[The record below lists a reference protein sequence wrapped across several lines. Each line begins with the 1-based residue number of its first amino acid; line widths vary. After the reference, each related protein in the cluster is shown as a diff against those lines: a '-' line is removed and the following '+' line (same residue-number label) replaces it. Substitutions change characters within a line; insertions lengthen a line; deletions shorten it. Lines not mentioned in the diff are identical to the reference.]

1 MHPLTRR
8 ARRLAAAALAA
19 LVAAPL
25 VAPAQAEP
33 SAPPSLRLFATRDDV
48 ELVRYRGR
56 VYLQLGVWATPVGGD
71 FDLRAQ
77 RPDFGR
83 PVVVSQLDPA
93 TGDVVRTLPS
103 DAASSLRGLDDFVV
117 VTLRD
122 DGGEV
127 VAEKSFWMCPNA
139 DRQRVD
145 GEGRDVSRF
154 PEFCDDGSVFFK
166 GNRWGIDDHWAID
179 VMEAGPSWTPRM
191 RAPAGDFE
199 ATVRIADR
207 YADALGVAPED
218 ATVTLQVTVR
228 DYRDRGAPQAAAE
241 AADGGGETP
250 VPHAGV
256 PTVEEPPA
264 GTAPDLVALPAWR
277 LQVGRDDGR
286 DHLGFASTLWNDG
299 PAPLVVEGYR
309 RAGEDVMDA
318 FQYFYD
324 ASGEPVART
333 PAGTIEF
340 DHRRGHHHWHM
351 TQFVEY
357 SLVDA
362 LTGDVV
368 RSKKQ
373 SFCLVPT
380 DPIDLSVPGAEFYPW
395 NDGRRSRC
403 GGFDAL
409 WIREHI
415 PAGWGD
421 TYYQRVAGQAFDVT
435 NLPNGWYRARIEVNP
450 TGVLHERTTDNNV
463 DERLLYLKGEPGS
476 RRVRVAPWK
485 GLDI

>member
-1 MHPLTRR
+1 MQTLTRR
-8 ARRLAAAALAA
+8 ARALVAAGLAA

-33 SAPPSLRLFATRDDV
+33 SAPPSLRLFAMRHDV
-48 ELVRYRGR
+48 ELERYRGR
-56 VYLQLGVWATPVGGD
+56 VYLDLGVWATPVGGD
-71 FDLRAQ
+71 FELRAR

-83 PVVVSQLDPA
+83 PVEVAQLDPE
-93 TGDVVRTLPS
+93 TGEVVRTLPS

-122 DGGEV
+122 SGGDV
-127 VAEKSFWMCPNA
+127 VAEKTTWLCPNA
-139 DRQRVD
+139 ERQRID
-145 GEGRDVSRF
+145 GDGPEASRF
-154 PEFCDDGSVFFK
+154 PWFCSYPSVFFK
-166 GNRWGIDDHWAID
+166 GNVWGIDDHWAID
-179 VMEAGPSWTPRM
+179 VMEAGPRYRPRM
-191 RAPAGDFE
+191 RAPAGRYT

-207 YADALGVAPED
+207 YADAFGVAPED
-218 ATVTLQVTVR
+218 AAVTLDVTIR
-228 DYRDRGAPQAAAE
+228 DYDDRGEPRPAAAARERDDAPQ
-241 AADGGGETP
+241 
-250 VPHAGV
+250 PHAGV
-256 PTVEEPPA
+256 PTVAEPAP

-277 LQVGRDDGR
+277 LRVRHQNGR
-286 DHLGFASTLWNDG
+286 DHLSFASTLWNDG

-324 ASGEPVART
+324 GGSPVARA
-333 PAGTIEF
+333 PAGTIVF
-340 DHRRGHHHWHM
+340 DRRRGHHHWHM

-362 LTGDVV
+362 TTGEVV
-368 RSKKQ
+368 LSKKQ

-380 DPIDLSVPGAEFYPW
+380 DAIDLSVPGAALHGYGETP
-395 NDGRRSRC
+395 GSRC
-403 GGFDAL
+403 GGSDAL

-421 TYYQRVAGQAFDVT
+421 TYYQSVAGQAFDVT
-435 NLPNGWYRARIEVNP
+435 KLPNGWYRARIEVNP
-450 TGVLHERTTDNNV
+450 EGELHERTTANNV
-463 DERLLYLKGEPGS
+463 DDRLIYLKGKTGD
-476 RRVRVAPWK
+476 RRVRVAPWN